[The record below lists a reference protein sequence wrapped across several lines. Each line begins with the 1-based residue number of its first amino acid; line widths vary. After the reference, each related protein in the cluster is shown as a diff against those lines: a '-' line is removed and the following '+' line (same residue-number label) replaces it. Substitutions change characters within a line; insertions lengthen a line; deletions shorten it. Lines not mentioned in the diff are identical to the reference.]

1 MDQHRYHALTRTL
14 TCLPSRRDVLR
25 GLTGVALGL
34 GVARL
39 PEAAHARKKRKRKRR
54 DKKATPNAFGCLS
67 VGKPCK
73 NADQCCAGICEGKKG
88 KRTCRAHGTG
98 TCNQKVEGLCT
109 SLNPASL
116 LCNNSP
122 TCVCFGTTADSRFC
136 VDAIASSG
144 TDVCTDCKKDA
155 DCEALGFPAGSA
167 CVPTFTGGCAG
178 GCESGM
184 ACLIPCP
191 PDVSDE

>member
-39 PEAAHARKKRKRKRR
+39 PEEAASRKKRKRKRR
-54 DKKATPNAFGCLS
+54 EKKAKPNAFGCLS

-73 NADQCCAGICEGKKG
+73 KADQCCAGICGGKKG
-88 KRTCRAHGTG
+88 ARTCRAHGTG
-98 TCNQKVEGLCT
+98 TCNQEAEGLCT
-109 SLNPASL
+109 SPNPASL
-116 LCNNSP
+116 LCNNNP
-122 TCVCFGTTADSRFC
+122 TCICFGTTADSRFC
-136 VDAIASSG
+136 VDTIASSG

-167 CVPTFTGGCAG
+167 CIPTFAGACAG

-184 ACLIPCP
+184 ACLIPCSVVP
-191 PDVSDE
+191 SV